1 MHLYENFIVTF
12 ISEQRWKFF
21 LNGFLMT
28 IILSMST
35 FILGTIFGALI
46 CWLRFS
52 KSKVV
57 VKIANVL
64 NGFFVQ
70 LPTLV
75 LLMIMVYIIFGESSL
90 SVLVVV
96 IFGLSLKSASY
107 ISDIFYSAIVATNE
121 GEAEAAR
128 ALGMNKTQAFIY
140 ITLPQAVKNSLS
152 VYKNQF
158 ITTLQETS
166 IASSLAVQ
174 ELTKA
179 SEIVTSRTLNALFS
193 LICVSILYLLI
204 GYAGTAFISLLEHDK
219 HLGDEL
225 K

>member
-96 IFGLSLKSASY
+96 IFGLSLKSESY

-128 ALGMNKTQAFIY
+128 ALGMSKTQAFIY

>member
-128 ALGMNKTQAFIY
+128 ALGMSKTQAFIY